1 MGSNPTNLN
10 SFKVIKIVGKDIKL
24 IQSLYWKTT
33 EQNDVKWRLSC
44 VSQLNLHFILVF
56 FLVYL
61 SQVFIKLVVLAGR
74 NLSLKREIG
83 FAICMFCNA
92 KEALKEIKAL

>member
-1 MGSNPTNLN
+1 MS
-10 SFKVIKIVGKDIKL
+10 
-24 IQSLYWKTT
+24 
-33 EQNDVKWRLSC
+33 
-44 VSQLNLHFILVF
+44 